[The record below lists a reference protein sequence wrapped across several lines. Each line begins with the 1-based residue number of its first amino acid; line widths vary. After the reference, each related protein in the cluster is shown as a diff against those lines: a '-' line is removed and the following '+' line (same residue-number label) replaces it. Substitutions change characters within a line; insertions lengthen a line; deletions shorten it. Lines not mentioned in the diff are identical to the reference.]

1 MDCTYQINAVNSID
15 MVKAFLNLLLT
26 NDDYADYYL
35 RGEMRTEV
43 DDELSFGEN
52 NSLEIV

>member
-1 MDCTYQINAVNSID
+1 MQIVQITR
-15 MVKAFLNLLLT
+15 MMWT
-26 NDDYADYYL
+26 TQIMINDDYADYYL